1 MLHQRNI
8 FFIMMHMIAACAC
21 ILMFKHS
28 AVRRKH
34 IPDARASAVR
44 RIRSLYLIGAARNT
58 PHKILSKHSY
68 NLLLL
73 QSQCLSLSSN
83 IFSDFAILLHAHSA
97 K

>member
-1 MLHQRNI
+1 
-8 FFIMMHMIAACAC
+8 MHMIAACAC